1 MSDDRRTDRTPATDE
16 ETHRR
21 LTERA
26 AALRGEIAAA
36 AAREEELR
44 ADCLLD
50 AADAGAEAE
59 ALERHREGT
68 RRAHELL
75 AGTEAALARLDTGTF
90 GRCVRCGEAIGAERL
105 HAFPHVE
112 RCLRCEAR
120 SGTRTR

>member
-1 MSDDRRTDRTPATDE
+1 MSDDRRTDRTPAADE
-16 ETHRR
+16 ETRRR

-26 AALRGEIAAA
+26 AALRREIAA
-36 AAREEELR
+36 
-44 ADCLLD
+44 
-50 AADAGAEAE
+50 AEAE
-59 ALERHREGT
+59 ALERHREET

-112 RCLRCEAR
+112 RCLRCEAG